1 MKEKQS
7 RDSWFVGTLGLILL
21 LVCAVLSIYFQAW
34 VIGAFLCFMFLL
46 CFGSRTWSR
55 AVLRR
60 VDISV
65 KAIQESCH
73 AGELLRLKMQVR
85 NRSFLPLVWLDVIL
99 PMGRKPLVRSEGQ
112 EECEWFFLKGETEVQ
127 TGVRNRFVW
136 LLWQQ
141 EITWEETLRTICR
154 GSVEITGAALQAGDG
169 FGLSARES
177 WKPFPTP
184 LRLLVY
190 PRIVPIAV
198 QSFLKINQEAV
209 AQSRGQTEDITILKS
224 SRPYQPGD
232 SIKRINWRLLAG
244 SQKMEVNVYET
255 VMPGCAAFLLDLA
268 SFRYEAEQEDSSGG
282 SWKEKRL
289 KEPELEAMI
298 SLIASCMRAVDEH
311 GILTALV
318 LPAYGDREAVFCMP
332 GGDESI
338 WNRSMEALAMIDY
351 KKEDVRFPY
360 EEFWQAGHKLG
371 NIYLCCES
379 EENSTLGELAHH
391 LGRSRVK
398 YLTLKRGVTETGE
411 FDCIYGEEIALE
423 RLFSEGKAGDAA

>member
-7 RDSWFVGTLGLILL
+7 RDSWFVGPLGLILL
-21 LVCAVLSIYFQAW
+21 LVCAVLSIYFHAW
-34 VIGAFLCFMFLL
+34 MIGAFLCFMFLL

-55 AVLRR
+55 TVLKR

-99 PMGRKPLVRSEGQ
+99 PMGKKPLVRSEGQ
-112 EECEWFFLKGETEVQ
+112 EEFDWFFLNGDTEVQ

-141 EITWEETLRTICR
+141 EITWEEVLRTIRR

-169 FGLSARES
+169 FGLSAREA
-177 WKPFPTP
+177 WKPFPAP

-190 PRIVPIAV
+190 PRIVPITV
-198 QSFLKINQEAV
+198 QPFLKITQEAV
-209 AQSRGQTEDITILKS
+209 AESRGQTEDITILKS
-224 SRPYQPGD
+224 SSSYQPGD
-232 SIKRINWRLLAG
+232 SIKRINWRILAG
-244 SQKMEVNVYET
+244 TQKMEVNVYET
-255 VMPGCAAFLLDLA
+255 VMPGCAAFLLDLE
-268 SFRYEAEQEDSSGG
+268 SFRYEVEQENSSGG
-282 SWKEKRL
+282 SFKEKRL

-298 SLIASCMRAVDEH
+298 SLIASCMCAVAEH
-311 GILTALV
+311 GLLTALV
-318 LPAYGDREAVFCMP
+318 LPAYGNQEAVFCIP
-332 GGDESI
+332 GDNESVL
-338 WNRSMEALAMIDY
+338 NRSMEALAMIDY
-351 KKEDVRFPY
+351 KKEDVHFPY

-371 NIYLCCES
+371 NIYLCCEA

-391 LGRSRVK
+391 LGRSRAK
-398 YLTLKRGVTETGE
+398 YLTLKRGASESGE

-423 RLFSEGKAGDAA
+423 RLLSDGKAGDVL